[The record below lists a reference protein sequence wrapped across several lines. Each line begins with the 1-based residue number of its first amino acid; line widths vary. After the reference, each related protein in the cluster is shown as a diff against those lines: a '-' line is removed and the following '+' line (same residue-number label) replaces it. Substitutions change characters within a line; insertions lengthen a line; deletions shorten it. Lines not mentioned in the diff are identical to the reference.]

1 MSIAVSAVLKP
12 SRLLLVLVT
21 GFCLGVNAIGWAL
34 CVGLLGSLAGL
45 WQPIGGGI
53 CLGIS
58 IIAFCYNLRSRK
70 TLGID
75 ISGIG
80 QIRLNEYTVLDKPAK
95 DVRSPAAAG
104 LRCKESQLVSL
115 REGSTLWPMLLIL
128 FIEFENGRKE
138 VLRIMPDSV
147 PPDTFRALVVA
158 CRWIAARNHLKKDDI

>member
-21 GFCLGVNAIGWAL
+21 GFCVGVNAIGWAL
-34 CVGLLGSLAGL
+34 SFGQLVSSVGFWQLLS
-45 WQPIGGGI
+45 GGVCI
-53 CLGIS
+53 ATS

-80 QIRLNEYTVLDKPAK
+80 QIRLIEYTVLDKTTK
-95 DVRSPAAAG
+95 DEQSPAG
-104 LRCKESQLVSL
+104 LRCKEQQLVRL

-138 VLRIMPDSV
+138 VLRILPDSV
-147 PPDTFRALVVA
+147 PPDTFRALAVA
-158 CRWIAARNHLKKDDI
+158 CRWIVARNHEKKDDN